1 LLTPGQQAARNSYVV
16 VGEVVC
22 KRHAMPPIARLRRAP
37 RAESVLTIPRPRV
50 SMTITSPFE
59 REVVETSHETF
70 GPYLIY
76 EQLGEGGMAKVHRAE
91 LVCAEGV
98 RKTVALKR
106 MKTALSEDATFVDA
120 FVREAQLASRL
131 RHPNIAQAFELGKIA
146 GTYFISMELVA
157 GPTLA
162 QIMRQSQHAA
172 GAVPLPIVLEILIQ
186 LLDALEHV
194 HDLRDEGGKP
204 LQLVHRDVSPANV
217 IVARTGTA
225 KLIDFGIAKHRS
237 ARMATEAGV
246 IKGKHAYLA
255 PEYTYGRLDHRADL
269 FALGVVAHELL
280 TGRRLFVAETE
291 IDSIRAVRERHIHPP
306 SRFNP
311 AVPHDLD
318 AIIMTALQRD
328 PERRWQNAG
337 AMRAALVALVRELG
351 AAVKGREIH
360 DWIEW
365 AFTQPDRRTTPVGQM
380 LAGLTPSMEI
390 DSIVEPVL
398 AASGPAQTVPGK
410 RSRPP
415 TSPSALMSPIVPLVQ
430 TRSRALA
437 AGTGST
443 PKIDPYVLERAQA
456 MARLSAPVVGKGM
469 LRAHAPRSV
478 SRAETQVVDRR
489 PRGAAVLLALVAL
502 TLQFNWLDL
511 AWWVDRLP

>member
-1 LLTPGQQAARNSYVV
+1 
-16 VGEVVC
+16 
-22 KRHAMPPIARLRRAP
+22 
-37 RAESVLTIPRPRV
+37 VLTIPRPRV
-50 SMTITSPFE
+50 SMSITSPFE
-59 REVVETSHETF
+59 RAPVETSHETF

-106 MKTALSEDATFVDA
+106 MRTTLSEDAGFVDA

-146 GTYFISMELVA
+146 GTYFIAMELVS

-162 QIMRQSQHAA
+162 QIMRQSRHAA
-172 GAVPLPIVLEILIQ
+172 GAIPLPIVLEILIQ
-186 LLDALEHV
+186 LCDALEHV
-194 HDLRDEGGKP
+194 HDLRDDGGKP
-204 LQLVHRDVSPANV
+204 LQLIHRDVSPANV

-237 ARMATEAGV
+237 SRMATEAGV

-269 FALGVVAHELL
+269 FALGVIAHELL
-280 TGRRLFVAETE
+280 TGRRLFLAETE
-291 IDSIRAVRERHIHPP
+291 IDSIRAVREREIHPP
-306 SRFNP
+306 SRFDA
-311 AVPHDLD
+311 AVPRDLD
-318 AIIMTALQRD
+318 AIVMTALQRD
-328 PERRWQNAG
+328 PEQRWQNAG
-337 AMRAALVALVRELG
+337 AMRAALVALVREVG
-351 AAVKGREIH
+351 AVVKGREIH

-365 AFTQPDRRTTPVGQM
+365 AFAQPDRRSTPIGPM
-380 LAGLTPSMEI
+380 LAGLTPSVEI
-390 DSIVEPVL
+390 SGGLIEERASARIFVPVL
-398 AASGPAQTVPGK
+398 AAGSGPAQTVPGK
-410 RSRPP
+410 RPRPP
-415 TSPSALMSPIVPLVQ
+415 TSPSALLSPDVPLVRI
-430 TRSRALA
+430 RSRALA

-443 PKIDPYVLERAQA
+443 PKIDSYVLERAQA

-478 SRAETQVVDRR
+478 SRAETQVMDRR
-489 PRGAAVLLALVAL
+489 PRGAALLLALVAL
-502 TLQFNWLDL
+502 TVQFNWLDL
-511 AWWVDRLP
+511 AWWIERLG